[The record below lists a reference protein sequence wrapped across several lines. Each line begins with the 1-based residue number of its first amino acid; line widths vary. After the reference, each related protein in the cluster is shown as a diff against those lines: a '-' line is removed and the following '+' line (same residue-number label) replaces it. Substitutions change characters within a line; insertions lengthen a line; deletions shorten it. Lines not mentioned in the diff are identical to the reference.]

1 VNKIPPVARGLG
13 KPNHVKSCVLPVFR
27 FFLLFLVDYLCVV
40 CLRLIN
46 WYLRAGFNT
55 RTQIASRATQQQNH
69 RRCRRCR
76 SECAAEPLLLQNHRR
91 RSVQIGAAVQCRSE
105 CVEKPLPEVLSPLLQ
120 NWFGQIWNQLYLVS
134 HLVAWNDRRWEVP
147 NWEVWWYQF

>member
-1 VNKIPPVARGLG
+1 MNKIPPVARGLG

-46 WYLRAGFNT
+46 WYQELGST
-55 RTQIASRATQQQNH
+55 REHKLQAEPHSSRTTAAAAAANLSALQNR
-69 RRCRRCR
+69 RRCRTAA
-76 SECAAEPLLLQNHRR
+76 AAEPPPLQNRRRCRTTAAAEPPPLFSADQSR

-105 CVEKPLPEVLSPLLQ
+105 CAEKPLPGVLPLLQ
-120 NWFGQIWNQLYLVS
+120 N
-134 HLVAWNDRRWEVP
+134 
-147 NWEVWWYQF
+147 